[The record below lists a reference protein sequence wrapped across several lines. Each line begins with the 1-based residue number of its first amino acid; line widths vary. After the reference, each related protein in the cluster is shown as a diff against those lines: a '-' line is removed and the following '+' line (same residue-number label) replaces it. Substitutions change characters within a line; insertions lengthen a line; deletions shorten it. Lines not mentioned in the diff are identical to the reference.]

1 MILRNIL
8 NLVNKNTKIHLVVN
22 DKNMGTY
29 SSPESLKEETLFN
42 TYRVSGISSQSDTTI
57 IIFVESK

>member
-22 DKNMGTY
+22 DKDMGTY
-29 SSPESLKEETLFN
+29 SSSESLKEETLFN